1 MAKAKY
7 VNGKDLMIFIDGK
20 AIALATSCSLSLS
33 ADTMDAG
40 NKDDGCW
47 QANDAGDLSWEAST
61 DALLS
66 FDEDR
71 TTDAVYED
79 LFDAFV
85 ARKLVTVT
93 FGIPGNAVGDCSG
106 VPEAGWQEP
115 TAPYYEGSAMITSLE
130 ATGEKGSA
138 STMSVTLTGNG
149 PVSKVTE

>member
-138 STMSVTLTGNG
+138 SSVTLTGNG
-149 PVSKVTE
+149 PVSKQTA

>member
-93 FGIPGNAVGDCSG
+93 FGIPGNAVGDYLS
-106 VPEAGWQEP
+106 VKVRTAGLLKRALKEVH
-115 TAPYYEGSAMITSLE
+115 ALGGDYVSVLLSRG
-130 ATGEKGSA
+130 GESPAVLAAKKA
-138 STMSVTLTGNG
+138 VL
-149 PVSKVTE
+149 